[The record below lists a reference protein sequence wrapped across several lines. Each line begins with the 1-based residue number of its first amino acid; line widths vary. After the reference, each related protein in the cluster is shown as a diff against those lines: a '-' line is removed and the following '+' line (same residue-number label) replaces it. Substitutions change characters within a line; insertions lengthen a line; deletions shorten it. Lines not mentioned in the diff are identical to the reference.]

1 MRKKL
6 IFLTILTLCN
16 FKKIF
21 TSTSGGHSFVLSW
34 DILDFSTENERLE
47 TKKLMISLRQVDSGT
62 LEAVKS
68 ILPNVLRKSGVPE
81 IPKISNCLFSK
92 GFCSNLVQYTFLTIE
107 IDITLISGVSAHFRE
122 HIRIS
127 AFSALALD
135 QGKLGPTLSSYF
147 AFKGQPMVQVTSK
160 TSWGLYKVHFGSY
173 MRSLG
178 GLVVK

>member
-1 MRKKL
+1 
-6 IFLTILTLCN
+6 
-16 FKKIF
+16 
-21 TSTSGGHSFVLSW
+21 
-34 DILDFSTENERLE
+34 
-47 TKKLMISLRQVDSGT
+47 MISLRQVDSGT

-107 IDITLISGVSAHFRE
+107 IDITLLSGVSAHFRE

-147 AFKGQPMVQVTSK
+147 AFKGQHLHAPISPPRHPETSCMTQSELCK
-160 TSWGLYKVHFGSY
+160 ALKRFWTLLE
-173 MRSLG
+173 SLVD
-178 GLVVK
+178 L